1 MSNRLDTSFKIPDAR
16 VSFVWGRPASVP
28 APWRFG
34 LVCVFRRGRANAD
47 KGYFIPAIGA
57 KIYPR
62 AYVFSVAGL
71 LRWGAIFSF
80 VVFFAGAGCLQAYL
94 SRDPFNVIRY
104 PDLVSPWRW
113 DELIALRGRGML
125 AQAKNLH
132 AKGRPVEAYR
142 LLKAGLQRYPQDDEA
157 RFILAYI
164 YLALGQRPRADA
176 LLFEGLA
183 RGMCDVRFIKDAIA
197 LLRDSDRPDR
207 LIDFCRK
214 ARVRSRQDVEA
225 RNVLV
230 ETEALAALELGR
242 PKDALGLIGDLSD
255 APPALLG
262 RVRVQAY
269 LALGDVEAAL
279 DATRIWISTA
289 PSDPEALAM
298 AVGLYRQA
306 GRFADMDSQLA
317 ALRALA
323 PTNPSFT
330 AMGIVQNLIAGRD
343 AQAEDAFEQAVF
355 RFGSD
360 VTLLESLARDLGKI
374 HEFMMLDRLETVFN
388 EHGFDPQLVWFSRL
402 SAQLE
407 LSDWAGAQRSLA
419 LMEDSVNQLAP
430 NIQIFRQT
438 SEALVDY
445 CLNGNP
451 AAKST
456 VLDLLSRHP
465 SKLKLYLDI
474 FDRMASSAR
483 WDGAQDVLVLAEGA
497 FPQSRQIQERRKVLE
512 PALAALAAVAPEN
525 APSKNPSATA
535 EPAPSSDARVLLGLL
550 SKTGEDPESAL
561 KTIEAVR
568 RERPIWWKGEVV
580 DEVERRELEL
590 ILKIDDLP
598 RLKLMTGLYLR
609 EEKAGRFDAI
619 YNLAAAA
626 RQSGNKAAAQLLI
639 GEILRR
645 DPKNSAA
652 RALLKTSALPE
663 AKERK

>member
-1 MSNRLDTSFKIPDAR
+1 MSNRPDTSFKIPEAR
-16 VSFVWGRPASVP
+16 ISFVWGTPSYVP

-34 LVCVFRRGRANAD
+34 LVCVFRRGKAND
-47 KGYFIPAIGA
+47 DRGYFIPAMGA
-57 KIYPR
+57 QIYPR
-62 AYVFSVAGL
+62 VFLFSVAGL

-80 VVFFAGAGCLQAYL
+80 VLFFAVAGVLQVYL
-94 SRDPFNVIRY
+94 SRDSFNVIRY
-104 PDLVSPWRW
+104 PDLVCPWRW
-113 DELIALRGRGML
+113 GELISLRGRGML

-132 AKGRPVEAYR
+132 AKGRPIEAYR
-142 LLKAGLQRYPQDDEA
+142 LLRAGLERYPQDGEA

-164 YLALGQRPRADA
+164 YLALGQRGRADA

-183 RGMCDVRFIKDAIA
+183 RGTCDLRFIKDAIA

-214 ARVRSRQDVEA
+214 ARARSPQDVEA

-230 ETEALAALELGR
+230 ETEALASLELGM
-242 PKDALGLIGDLSD
+242 PQDALALIGDLPD

-269 LALGDVEAAL
+269 LALGDVDAAL
-279 DATRIWISTA
+279 EATRVWSSTA
-289 PSDPEALAM
+289 PNDPEALAM
-298 AVGLYRQA
+298 AVGLNRQA
-306 GRFADMDSQLA
+306 GRFVDMDRQLV

-323 PTNPSFT
+323 PANPSFT
-330 AMGIVQNLIAGRD
+330 AMGIVQNLIAGRKTE
-343 AQAEDAFEQAVF
+343 AEVAFEQAVF

-360 VTLLESLARDLGKI
+360 ISLLESLARDLGKI
-374 HEFMMLDRLETVFN
+374 HEFEMLDRLEMVFN
-388 EHGFDPQLVWFSRL
+388 EQGFDRQLVWFSRL
-402 SAQLE
+402 SAQME
-407 LSDWAGAQRSLA
+407 LSDWAGAQRSIG
-419 LMEDSVNQLAP
+419 LMGEKDAKLAP

-465 SKLKLYLDI
+465 AKLKLYLDI

-497 FPQSRQIQERRKVLE
+497 FPQSRQIQQRRKVLE
-512 PALAALAAVAPEN
+512 PALAALTAAVAEKVL
-525 APSKNPSATA
+525 SKNPPTPA

-550 SKTGEDPESAL
+550 SKTDENPESAL

-568 RERPIWWKGEVV
+568 RQAPPWWKGETV
-580 DEVERRELEL
+580 DEVERRELEF
-590 ILKIDDLP
+590 IVKIDDLP
-598 RLKLMTGLYLR
+598 RLKLMTNMYLR
-609 EEKAGRFDAI
+609 DQRASRFDAVC
-619 YNLAAAA
+619 NLAVAA

-645 DPKNSAA
+645 EPQNNAA
-652 RALLKTSALPE
+652 NALLKKWAILE